1 MRKASFLDGHPNTMK
16 ISKLSTPVFKE
27 KGLLQSLFVNTPP
40 CPMQKNPLKII
51 MILFITLLK
60 LNAYLLFQGLI
71 LNNQGKINLL
81 MKYLL
86 ENQL

>member
-1 MRKASFLDGHPNTMK
+1 MRKASSLDGPRNTMK
-16 ISKLSTPVFKE
+16 ISKLSTHVFKE

-60 LNAYLLFQGLI
+60 LNTYLLFQGLI
-71 LNNQGKINLL
+71 LNSQGKIILL
-81 MKYLL
+81 IKLL